1 MKFDANNA
9 SLMNIKYQTNN
20 IKKQK
25 TKQKQKHKGLK
36 RKFFLFWQ
44 NTKCEFSG

>member
-20 IKKQK
+20 INNKNNQNKKQK
-25 TKQKQKHKGLK
+25 QQHIKG
-36 RKFFLFWQ
+36 
-44 NTKCEFSG
+44 